1 MLPLTADIIALEQ
14 CLDDVRTRG
23 GSADAILFHQ
33 LAQCLVV
40 YETASRFHGPEQR
53 GFGIGLRRGG
63 LFLYERR
70 LMRAA
75 FALSECRKYSL
86 RLFLLRFLFLLA
98 ALPLEDGAPSG
109 LQDLPT
115 GGPEIDLGRGARDGR
130 CCDLTVGI
138 KSGNETSCHKVIH
151 PSLIGR
157 KPCRRS
163 RTVGMMAW

>member
-40 YETASRFHGPEQR
+40 HETASRFHGPEQR
-53 GFGIGLRRGG
+53 RFGIGLRWCG

-70 LMRAA
+70 LMRATLT
-75 FALSECRKYSL
+75 LSERRKHSL
-86 RLFLLRFLFLLA
+86 RLFLLRLLFLLA
-98 ALPLEDGAPSG
+98 ALSLEDGAPSG

-115 GGPEIDLGRGARDGR
+115 GGPEIDLGRHARDGR
-130 CCDLTVGI
+130 C
-138 KSGNETSCHKVIH
+138 
-151 PSLIGR
+151 
-157 KPCRRS
+157 
-163 RTVGMMAW
+163 

>member
-1 MLPLTADIIALEQ
+1 MLPLTTDIIALEQ

-40 YETASRFHGPEQR
+40 HETAGCLHGPEQC
-53 GFGIGLRRGG
+53 GFGVGLWRGG

-75 FALSECRKYSL
+75 LALSERRKHSL
-86 RLFLLRFLFLLA
+86 RLFLLRLLFLLA

-115 GGPEIDLGRGARDGR
+115 GGPEIHLGRHARDGR
-130 CCDLTVGI
+130 C
-138 KSGNETSCHKVIH
+138 
-151 PSLIGR
+151 
-157 KPCRRS
+157 
-163 RTVGMMAW
+163 